1 VQVKNLVSNQF
12 PELLYMDETI
22 FDKILAGDIPV
33 DSVYEDGDVL
43 AFRDINPKAPVHIL
57 VIPKI
62 RTARFSD
69 LAQRSTEETGRFI
82 SAISKVAAA
91 LGLDDSGY
99 RVVFNNGSDGGQE
112 VEYLHAHILGGRKL
126 TWPPG

>member
-1 VQVKNLVSNQF
+1 MNLVPKQF
-12 PELLYMDETI
+12 PEVLYMDETI

-33 DSVYEDGDVL
+33 DSVYEDDDVL
-43 AFRDINPKAPVHIL
+43 AFRDINPKAPIHIL

-62 RTARFSD
+62 RVARFSD
-69 LAQRSTEETGRFI
+69 LAQRSTEEIGRFV

-91 LGLDDSGY
+91 MSLDDSGY